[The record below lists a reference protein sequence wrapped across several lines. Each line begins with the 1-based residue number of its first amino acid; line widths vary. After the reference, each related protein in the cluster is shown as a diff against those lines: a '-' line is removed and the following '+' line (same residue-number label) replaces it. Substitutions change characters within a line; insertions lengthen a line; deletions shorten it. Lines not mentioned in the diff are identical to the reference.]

1 MSDNAVNKS
10 INIPLDVE
18 EDNNTGRSNSFSDA
32 IEALGKIALETYE
45 DKTSNL
51 TSENI
56 LGQIRC
62 EVLNDWKLTTYGY
75 EHSSLKLICKRM
87 PQKSMSRNGFGL
99 LKLIEM
105 VKGIQASFEQNDGI
119 RAIRD
124 AALNQRRL

>member
-1 MSDNAVNKS
+1 MGDNAVNKS
-10 INIPLDVE
+10 INIPLEPEAD
-18 EDNNTGRSNSFSDA
+18 TKTRANSFSDA
-32 IEALGKIALETYE
+32 IESLGKVALETYE

-62 EVLNDWKLTTYGY
+62 EALNDWKLTTYGY
-75 EHSSLKLICKRM
+75 KHDSLALICKRM

-99 LKLIEM
+99 TKLIEI

-119 RAIRD
+119 RGLRD
-124 AALNQRRL
+124 NMLQRRL

>member
-18 EDNNTGRSNSFSDA
+18 SDDKETKTNSFSDA
-32 IEALGKIALETYE
+32 IDALGRVAFETYE

-62 EVLNDWKLTTYGY
+62 EILNDWKQTTYGY
-75 EHSSLKLICKRM
+75 KHESLALICKRM

-99 LKLIEM
+99 TKLIEL
-105 VKGIQASFEQNDGI
+105 VKGIQASFEQNDGV
-119 RAIRD
+119 RALRD
-124 AALNQRRL
+124 NLMSQRRL